1 MPIYAGSHL
10 VSFGNIPSA
19 FTGYKRVL
27 GDGTDSTGSAYVRFD
42 TAEDLYTQDG
52 SGFITSYSGS
62 TATPNPTKSP
72 EITYYNDTVTQNGGA
87 AGTAGIETGSMNG
100 LTTLKYDG
108 GIGDNGLLWST
119 AGFGAESA
127 IPLTTGSMFIVFQ
140 NTSGTGSLACRGAY
154 NGDNNFT
161 NDRYNI
167 GYNNGAVEV
176 LNNITFFGN
185 KTLYNAYDTSLT
197 ASNMVSIIQQTAGD
211 DSGNAGEG
219 QIYYD
224 GILCSNLTGSYAT
237 YNSGGTLVSSSVQS
251 GDTYKGQGWFG
262 TPLSTEGLINNGL
275 WIGSQQDYQQGY
287 VNPLVG
293 EIAEIRVYN
302 RALSANDIAIVHN
315 ELKNKW
321 GF

>member
-10 VSFGNIPSA
+10 VSFGNIPNA

-72 EITYYNDTVTQNGGA
+72 EISYYNNAVTQNGGA

-140 NTSGTGSLACRGAY
+140 NASGTGSLACDGAY
-154 NGDNNFT
+154 NGDNNYS
-161 NDRYNI
+161 NVWYDVNH
-167 GYNNGAVEV
+167 NNGAIKVEKKV
-176 LNNITFFGN
+176 VYFGA
-185 KTLYNAYDTSLT
+185 KTLYTAYDTTLT
-197 ASNMVSIIQQTAGD
+197 ASNMVSIIQQTPGD
-211 DSGNAGEG
+211 NNGDAGEG

-224 GILCSNLTGSYAT
+224 GVLCSNLTGSYAT

-251 GDTYKGQGWFG
+251 GDTYKGQGWFATTLPG
-262 TPLSTEGLINNGL
+262 TGVSDRGL
-275 WIGSQQDYQQGY
+275 WIGSRQDYQQGY
-287 VNPLVG
+287 TLPLVG

-302 RALSANDIAIVHN
+302 RALSASDIATVHN